1 MVQENLQKRLKGGP
15 MPAPE
20 YRSTK
25 RELIAIMRRTA
36 PRGREYQVAKAFLEL
51 KTQETLNHATW
62 AVGFATVGLIIATV
76 VEIVAILGT

>member
-1 MVQENLQKRLKGGP
+1 

-20 YRSTK
+20 YQSTK
-25 RELIAIMRRTA
+25 KELIEIMRRTA
-36 PRGREYQVAKAFLEL
+36 TIDREYQVAKAFLEL
-51 KTQETLNHATW
+51 KSQEVLNRATW